1 MAYCVLDGTGQYR
14 NCMEV
19 GSFSFRLRILLHG
32 NWEIKRYGGV
42 SVYENTR
49 ERSLHSLID
58 MNVALLFCR
67 EGGTADLIT
76 PRSQEL
82 CERLDCDEAGL
93 HCWWVL
99 LNDVV
104 VMWTR

>member
-1 MAYCVLDGTGQYR
+1 
-14 NCMEV
+14 MEV

-67 EGGTADLIT
+67 EGGTTNLIT

-82 CERLDCDEAGL
+82 ASDWVAMRLGCIAGG
-93 HCWWVL
+93 CC
-99 LNDVV
+99 
-104 VMWTR
+104 